1 MKASLRDTLGTLRN
15 TFGAIR
21 NPLGTFRNIL
31 GPFRNIL
38 RTFQELLKN
47 FQELFRTFLEPFWDL
62 LKKQEICQFVF
73 QGRPSLCLKYSFE
86 NVLIFIFLRRQFFFG
101 KEKVY
106 RRYIYMQCKMFVWNL
121 IMQFCI
127 SHSTYTPAVTLKFQF
142 VLYISDCI

>member
-1 MKASLRDTLGTLRN
+1 MWWTHTQRQHLHFLGS
-15 TFGAIR
+15 
-21 NPLGTFRNIL
+21 FRSQRGHSSQRFQAKKSKKL
-31 GPFRNIL
+31 KSDPF
-38 RTFQELLKN
+38 T
-47 FQELFRTFLEPFWDL
+47 T
-62 LKKQEICQFVF
+62 KKQEICQFVF

-142 VLYISDCI
+142 VLYISDCIWTKMPMQC